1 MLRFREPA
9 VCSGF
14 KICGKLLKTPFMKT
28 FPIPFNKMPYSPKS
42 FFRAAIL
49 MALCLIASQV
59 HASVDAFIWFDSES
73 PVTAIK
79 GTSQDTVFPA
89 SKGWFEIKDFSF
101 GVENPTTI
109 GSATTGGGTGKI
121 KFNEFT
127 IKKTSDVNSPAF
139 FKNCASG
146 VHYKTVTLALR
157 KAGGSSATAG
167 GAYLV
172 YRFDTVFTTKVAWS
186 GPGDEGPEESITFV
200 YGSINITYR
209 PQNTDGLLDRLGITE
224 SWDQIRNIGL
234 LNPIDPDLVP

>member
-1 MLRFREPA
+1 
-9 VCSGF
+9 
-14 KICGKLLKTPFMKT
+14 MKT
-28 FPIPFNKMPYSPKS
+28 LPIHFYKMSYSPTS
-42 FFRAAIL
+42 FVRAAIL
-49 MALCLIASQV
+49 LAMCLMASQV
-59 HASVDAFIWFDSES
+59 HASVDAFIWFDSDL
-73 PVTAIK
+73 PTAAIK
-79 GTSQDTVFPA
+79 GTSQDAVFPG

-109 GSATTGGGTGKI
+109 GSATGGAGAGKI

-127 IKKTSDVNSPAF
+127 IKKTSDVNSPTF
-139 FKNCASG
+139 FKNCATG
-146 VHYKTVTLALR
+146 AHYKTVTLALR
-157 KAGGSSATAG
+157 KAGGSSTTAG

-172 YRFDTVFTTKVAWS
+172 YRFDTVFTTKVGWS

-224 SWDQIRNIGL
+224 SWDQIQNIGL